1 MRAYIITIGN
11 EILKGRTINTNAAH
25 IGRVLTYAGYDVIR
39 IVVVPDDIDEIVWAF
54 RDGLS
59 RADLIVSTG
68 GLGPTFDDKTVEALA
83 KALNLELEL
92 NQEAYSMVKAKY
104 DRLGVE
110 LTRERL
116 KMAYMPKGA
125 KPLPNPVGTAPGV
138 YLEYGGK
145 RMIILP
151 GVPAEME
158 AILDEVLPQIKVP
171 NRYYYEE
178 TVTIRGIME
187 STLAP
192 VINELMR
199 LNAGSVYIKSHPKG
213 IEISKPILEV
223 EVSASGNNEDEVKN
237 RVKDTIKRL
246 IEEARKINSECC

>member
-39 IVVVPDDIDEIVWAF
+39 MVVVPDDIDEIVWAF

-59 RADLIVSTG
+59 KADLIVSTG

-92 NQEAYSMVKAKY
+92 NQEAYNMVKSKY

-110 LTRERL
+110 LTRERI

-138 YLEYGGK
+138 YIEYAGK
-145 RMIILP
+145 RIITLP

-158 AILDEVLPQIKVP
+158 AILDEILPQLRVP
-171 NRYYYEE
+171 GRYYYEE
-178 TVTIRGIME
+178 SVVVRGIME
-187 STLAP
+187 SALAP
-192 VINELMR
+192 VVNEVMR
-199 LNAGSVYIKSHPKG
+199 LNAGLVYVKSHPKG
-213 IEISKPILEV
+213 IEIEKPVVEV
-223 EVSASGNNEDEVKN
+223 EVSASGSSEEEVKG
-237 RVKDTIKRL
+237 RVKEAIKQIL
-246 IEEARKINSECC
+246 SKAKSINPQCC